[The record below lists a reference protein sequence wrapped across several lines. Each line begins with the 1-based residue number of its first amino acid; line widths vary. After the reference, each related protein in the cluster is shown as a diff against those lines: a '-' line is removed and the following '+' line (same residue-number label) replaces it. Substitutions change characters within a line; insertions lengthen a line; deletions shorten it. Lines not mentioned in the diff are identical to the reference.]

1 MECTVE
7 PRYNE
12 VPMDWQNV
20 LAIKRFRYIEVLFHV
35 SVPVTGVNKIIRYT
49 GYLVILRVPMYLI
62 ILKAFRKF
70 VICAGPSCLLTFPVK
85 PPFMPWKIYA
95 HVSQ

>member
-7 PRYNE
+7 TREGPIARN
-12 VPMDWQNV
+12 WQNF

-62 ILKAFRKF
+62 ILYS
-70 VICAGPSCLLTFPVK
+70 I
-85 PPFMPWKIYA
+85 
-95 HVSQ
+95 

>member
-1 MECTVE
+1 MECIVE

-12 VPMDWQNV
+12 VPRDWQNF

-62 ILKAFRKF
+62 ILYS
-70 VICAGPSCLLTFPVK
+70 I
-85 PPFMPWKIYA
+85 
-95 HVSQ
+95 